1 MSFYNERVEMIE
13 RLKEVYKAKLAAEI
27 AERKADI
34 SEHLRVIFG
43 LELALS
49 MFETACCEVAVE
61 ESSNKLAT
69 RVHNLLNA
77 MRAE

>member
-1 MSFYNERVEMIE
+1 MIE

-34 SEHLRVIFG
+34 SEHLLVIFG

-61 ESSNKLAT
+61 ESESNKSHGFTVTFVPKDAGLK
-69 RVHNLLNA
+69 N
-77 MRAE
+77 